1 MPMIWKPQFGSQQ
14 PSRSFFKYAKGL
26 LPIRPSLIQAGSSL
40 SKRLWERRDGE
51 GVAVSPSRNTIAWV
65 RLLTGPASRAHARKT
80 YDSVVTDVIPDLVPD
95 VLPGLV
101 PDYDQIC
108 HQKAKQ
114 MFTRKNKNLYHMFS
128 QILLYLSMMIEGV
141 CRKFGRW
148 ELQPVHPFPS
158 HCKQ

>member
-1 MPMIWKPQFGSQQ
+1 MIWKPQFGSQQ

-51 GVAVSPSRNTIAWV
+51 GVAGSPSRNTIAWV
-65 RLLTGPASRAHARKT
+65 LLLTGPASRPHARKT

-95 VLPGLV
+95 VLRGLV

-114 MFTRKNKNLYHMFS
+114 MFTRKKQELVPHVLPDLVIFVDDDRRSLQKVRTLGTPTSTSFS
-128 QILLYLSMMIEGV
+128 IAL
-141 CRKFGRW
+141 
-148 ELQPVHPFPS
+148 
-158 HCKQ
+158 